1 MFEASSGGVRLDGR
15 MGHQGPDISSQP
27 AEDGASTFLTL
38 TVEGVE
44 GSCCGGTHGE
54 VRGQLMRVISLL
66 SRMS

>member
-15 MGHQGPDISSQP
+15 RGHQGPDISSQP
-27 AEDGASTFLTL
+27 AEDGAATFLTL

-44 GSCCGGTHGE
+44 VLWWWHTGE
-54 VRGQLMRVISLL
+54 VRGQFVRVLSLR